1 MTPPLNR
8 REILAA
14 TAAVLIA
21 EPRLTHA
28 AIIKGGLPFRPGAA
42 NPPPAAEPG
51 GWRYFTPEEG
61 EAVEALV
68 DRLIPPDLETP
79 GGKDLGCAVF
89 IDRQLAGPY
98 GHFGGLYVQGPFQ
111 DGTKEQGPQSPVT
124 PAEHYRKA
132 LAALDS
138 HCRNRFSM
146 SFAQLP
152 AARKDEIIKDL
163 EDGKLKLD
171 DGSDKGFFKLILQ
184 DTQLGFFADPIY
196 GGNKDMAAWKMIGFP
211 GAHYDYRDWVERHNE
226 TVSLPPIAINNHPR
240 WSP

>member
-111 DGTKEQGPQSPVT
+111 DGTKEQGPQ
-124 PAEHYRKA
+124 
-132 LAALDS
+132 
-138 HCRNRFSM
+138 
-146 SFAQLP
+146 
-152 AARKDEIIKDL
+152 
-163 EDGKLKLD
+163 
-171 DGSDKGFFKLILQ
+171 
-184 DTQLGFFADPIY
+184 
-196 GGNKDMAAWKMIGFP
+196 
-211 GAHYDYRDWVERHNE
+211 
-226 TVSLPPIAINNHPR
+226 
-240 WSP
+240 